1 MTPKEFV
8 TVLDEWS
15 ANGGIFSEGISHDYV
30 ITTEEEANAVCRA
43 LSSGHMYAIDSS
55 KLPTLHR
62 LLAFFQSVKTKEAG
76 NVFRDRGLPL
86 LRKVL
91 TDALDGPRAA
101 DTEDRAAE
109 ESERTHLFLVKILAM
124 YQQPGDAS
132 LIVKAARDPGISKGY
147 MWSVVFD
154 IVAERHPDA
163 VAICE
168 GLRDPLPDGFLGVA
182 YLDFANALAIKQ
194 LITRHPFDSDVGIA
208 RLVAYLG
215 DRDPELYSYAVSA
228 TASIP
233 FVNTSARETLM
244 VSADQH
250 PDALVRLEAAWAL
263 TRTGSEFGRQRLARL
278 CLDPRHS
285 ERAIRYLEELGLGAH
300 IPSRA
305 RAPDFRAMAEMCS
318 WLMHPNEFGR
328 PPDQITQYDTREL
341 NWPPTRDRRRL
352 WLFKYRYEPQGVD
365 GQADEGIGI
374 VGSTT
379 FALFGEA
386 NSDLAPEDVYGL
398 HCCWE
403 LQIQEDPRAPEKR
416 DAAIGRQMLAEA
428 NPGFASP

>member
-109 ESERTHLFLVKILAM
+109 ERERTHLFLVKILAM

-132 LIVKAARDPGISKGY
+132 FIVKAARDPRISKGY
-147 MWSVVFD
+147 LWSVVFE

-194 LITRHPFDSDVGIA
+194 LITRHPFDSEHGLLPISAIA
-208 RLVAYLG
+208 TQSCIATR
-215 DRDPELYSYAVSA
+215 YA
-228 TASIP
+228 P
-233 FVNTSARETLM
+233 
-244 VSADQH
+244 
-250 PDALVRLEAAWAL
+250 
-263 TRTGSEFGRQRLARL
+263 RQAFR
-278 CLDPRHS
+278 S
-285 ERAIRYLEELGLGAH
+285 
-300 IPSRA
+300 SRPA
-305 RAPDFRAMAEMCS
+305 RA
-318 WLMHPNEFGR
+318 
-328 PPDQITQYDTREL
+328 
-341 NWPPTRDRRRL
+341 
-352 WLFKYRYEPQGVD
+352 
-365 GQADEGIGI
+365 
-374 VGSTT
+374 
-379 FALFGEA
+379 
-386 NSDLAPEDVYGL
+386 
-398 HCCWE
+398 
-403 LQIQEDPRAPEKR
+403 KR
-416 DAAIGRQMLAEA
+416 
-428 NPGFASP
+428 